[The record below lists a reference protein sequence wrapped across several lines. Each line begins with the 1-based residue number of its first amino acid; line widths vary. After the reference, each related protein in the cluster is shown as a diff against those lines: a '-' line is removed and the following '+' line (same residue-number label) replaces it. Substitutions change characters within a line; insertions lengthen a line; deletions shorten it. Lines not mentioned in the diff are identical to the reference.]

1 MSSLRSCSGSRWDGA
16 YCSSEGGS
24 IDSFSHLLDGFV
36 VALTLQNV
44 LFVLLG
50 AFLGTTIGMLPGIG
64 PVNAIA
70 VLFPIV
76 YTLEVPPATVLI
88 LFAGIYYGSQ
98 YGNSISSILLNV
110 PGTSAAAVTTID
122 GYAMAKK
129 GLGGKALA
137 MSAIASFGGGTLS
150 IFFLTLFA
158 PILANLAISFG
169 PAEYT
174 VLMVFAFVALSSFSQ
189 GSMLKAIL
197 SAFLGLSIA
206 AIGIDSTTG
215 VSRLTFGLMELYD
228 GVDFIVVVI
237 GFFAVSELLFMLGD
251 SGEQETPMQPLTSLL
266 ISFKEITGSLATIL
280 RSCVSG
286 FLVGVLPGAG
296 GTIASFIAYAT
307 EKKILQPNHFGEG
320 DVRGVAAPESA
331 NNSASVGSFIPLLIL
346 GVPGSE
352 TTAVMLGGLISFGVT
367 PGPLLLETNP
377 EVFWG
382 LTASMFVGNLFLV
395 FLNLPLV
402 GLFARILQTPRWVLM
417 PLITMLCI
425 VGAYTINGSEFDVLL
440 VLIFGLIGYAM
451 RRADFPLAPLI
462 LGVVLGD
469 LIETNFR
476 RAMIYSDGGFSIFFD
491 STICLLLWGMAL
503 LSLLAPLLLK
513 RLKGGKA

>member
-1 MSSLRSCSGSRWDGA
+1 VACGSA
-16 YCSSEGGS
+16 EGGR
-24 IDSFSHLLDGFV
+24 IDSFQHLLEGFV
-36 VALTLQNV
+36 VALTLQNI

-110 PGTSAAAVTTID
+110 PGTSAAAVTTLD
-122 GYAMAKK
+122 GYAMARQ

-137 MSAIASFGGGTLS
+137 MSAVASFGGGTLS
-150 IFFLTLFA
+150 IFFLALFA
-158 PILANLAISFG
+158 PILADLAISFG

-174 VLMVFAFVALSSFSQ
+174 VLMVFAFIALSSFSL
-189 GSMLKAIL
+189 GSLIKAIL
-197 SAFLGLSIA
+197 SAFLGLAIA

-215 VSRLTFGLMELYD
+215 VSRLTFGMLELYD
-228 GVDFIVVVI
+228 GIDFIVVVI
-237 GFFAVSELLFMLGD
+237 GFFAVSELLFMLGERED
-251 SGEQETPMQPLTSLL
+251 QQAPMQPLTSLL
-266 ISFKEITGSLATIL
+266 LSLKEIRDSIATIL

-307 EKKILQPNHFGEG
+307 EKKLLQPNRFGEG

-367 PGPLLLETNP
+367 PGPLLLENSP
-377 EVFWG
+377 EIFWG
-382 LTASMFVGNLFLV
+382 LAASMFIGNFFLIV
-395 FLNLPLV
+395 LNLPLV

-440 VLIFGLIGYAM
+440 VLIFGVIGYLM

-476 RAMIYSDGGFSIFFD
+476 RAMIYSDGSVAIFFE
-491 STICLLLWGMAL
+491 SAICLTLWVMAF
-503 LSLLAPLLLK
+503 LSLLAPVLIRK
-513 RLKGGKA
+513 IKGGAQG